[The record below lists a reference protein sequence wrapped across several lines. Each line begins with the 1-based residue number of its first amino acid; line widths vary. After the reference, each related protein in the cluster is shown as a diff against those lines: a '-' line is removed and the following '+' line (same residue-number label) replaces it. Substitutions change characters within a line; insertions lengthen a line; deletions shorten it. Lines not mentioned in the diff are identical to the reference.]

1 MNTQHKEAAGHAG
14 AQAAQQ
20 SAVMDTLGKS
30 FAKRYYSVMVIFAS
44 LVAAQADTCQPQTL
58 TTY

>member
-1 MNTQHKEAAGHAG
+1 MNTQHKEAAGHADD
-14 AQAAQQ
+14 QVAQQ
-20 SAVMDTLGKS
+20 SAVTDTLGKS
-30 FAKRYYSVMVIFAS
+30 FAKRYYSVMVIFVS